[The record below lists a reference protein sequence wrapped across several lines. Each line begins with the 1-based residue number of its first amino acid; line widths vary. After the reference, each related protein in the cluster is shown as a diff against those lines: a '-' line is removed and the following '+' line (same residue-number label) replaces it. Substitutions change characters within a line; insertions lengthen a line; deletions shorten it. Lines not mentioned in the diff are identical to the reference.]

1 MIVPKMEWRKY
12 PQRVPRTRTAVS
24 TTFEYVETEPVPVGQ
39 VHEIWSHSFEN
50 ETGARGTIRGY
61 IRRDGYYHWLW
72 EQKSPAA
79 ATLYWSVENVVLAEG
94 EILGVRQ
101 ATNVAGDILQ
111 LKLNGVVIFGSEG
124 QVV

>member
-1 MIVPKMEWRKY
+1 MEPRKY
-12 PQRVPRTRTAVS
+12 PLRTPRTRRAVN
-24 TTFEYVETEPVPVGQ
+24 TTFEYVETEPVPEGQ
-39 VHEIWSHSFEN
+39 IHEIWSHSFEN

-61 IRRDGYYHWLW
+61 IQRGGIYHWLW
-72 EQKSPAA
+72 EQESPAQG
-79 ATLYWSVENVVLAEG
+79 TLYWSDENVVLAED

>member
-1 MIVPKMEWRKY
+1 MEPRKY
-12 PQRVPRTRTAVS
+12 PYRRAITRKAVE
-24 TTFEYVETEPVPVGQ
+24 TDYEYVETQPVPQGQ
-39 VHEIWSHSFEN
+39 VFLIRSHSFEN

-61 IRRDGYYHWLW
+61 IRRDGNYHWLW

-79 ATLYWSVENVVLAEG
+79 ATLYWSEEDMSLAEG

-101 ATNVAGDILQ
+101 ATNEADDILQ
-111 LKLNGVVIFGSEG
+111 LKLNGYVIFDSDR